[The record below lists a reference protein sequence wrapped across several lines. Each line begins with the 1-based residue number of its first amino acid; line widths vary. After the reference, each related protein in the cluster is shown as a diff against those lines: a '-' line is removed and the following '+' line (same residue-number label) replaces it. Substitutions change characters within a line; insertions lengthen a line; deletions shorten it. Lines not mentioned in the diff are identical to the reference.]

1 MTIYLDLDPILSI
14 GIGIQYWVEYF
25 FLPHSAHL
33 NYLGI
38 DFASTYTRLF
48 IQQIVI
54 IVLDEVLYLHQRN
67 QVTYVST
74 LKNNSKIHKI
84 HIEIIYVTNLSCY
97 SGNIYYQLVLFIGNF
112 IGIL

>member
-1 MTIYLDLDPILSI
+1 MKC
-14 GIGIQYWVEYF
+14 
-25 FLPHSAHL
+25 
-33 NYLGI
+33 
-38 DFASTYTRLF
+38 
-48 IQQIVI
+48 
-54 IVLDEVLYLHQRN
+54 LHQRD